1 MNTPPFNQRIKTR
14 SPKSALLWPLGLAGV
29 LLLLGLG
36 AALLPPPVKNEAG
49 NNFRR
54 PAGQLKAD
62 ARTVVAALRY
72 LFEPDSDLAICLA
85 GTNCS
90 PIAPTPSTS
99 MAFGCFSNQTEI
111 RTEASTNRPAR
122 S

>member
-14 SPKSALLWPLGLAGV
+14 SPKSGLLWQLGLAGV
-29 LLLLGLG
+29 LPLLALG
-36 AALLPPPVKNEAG
+36 AALLLPPVKNETG

-72 LFEPDSDLAICLA
+72 LFEPDPDLVICMA

-90 PIAPTPSTS
+90 PIAPTPSAP
-99 MAFGCFSNQTEI
+99 MAFGCFSNQ
-111 RTEASTNRPAR
+111 
-122 S
+122 